1 MKSHTKH
8 QLRSGAVIAVVI
20 CALTLTAQSAP
31 AVDISFRNFSPSAA
45 LGPPADEYAIK
56 LASIS
61 TIVLGEA
68 GQVRFAK
75 YSPTPAIP
83 KTFKDI
89 MAAVAAGGPL
99 AGGKGFD
106 A

>member
-1 MKSHTKH
+1 MKY
-8 QLRSGAVIAVVI
+8 QANRLLRFGVNVAACV
-20 CALTLTAQSAP
+20 CAIFFTTQSAL

-45 LGPPADEYAIK
+45 LGPPADEYAVK

-75 YSPTPAIP
+75 YSPTPARRRSGNAP
-83 KTFKDI
+83 
-89 MAAVAAGGPL
+89 APRPCSPGYAGSRRG
-99 AGGKGFD
+99 
-106 A
+106 